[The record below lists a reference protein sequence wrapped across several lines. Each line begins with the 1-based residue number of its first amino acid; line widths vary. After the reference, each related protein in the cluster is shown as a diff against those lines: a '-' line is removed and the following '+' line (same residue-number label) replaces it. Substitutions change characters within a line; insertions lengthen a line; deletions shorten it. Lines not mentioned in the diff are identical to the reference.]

1 MGIVAKKI
9 IGEFKEESL
18 EQKRKGLQIKSWR
31 IMPAFRKELGQRVL
45 RKRKDKQN

>member
-9 IGEFKEESL
+9 TGEIKEESL

-31 IMPAFRKELGQRVL
+31 IMPTFRMRVGKNL
-45 RKRKDKQN
+45 PREC